1 MVIPSTSRK
10 EQVLELIKSKDELE
24 RSINDYGR
32 VLMANKNVG
41 MHESLVD
48 AFGFPR
54 NDIDVIQ
61 VREARNKIICMQN
74 DLKTLMRQIESG
86 LEDIHTDAR
95 SGTHLSGKM

>member
-10 EQVLELIKSKDELE
+10 DQVLELIKTKDELE

-32 VLMANKNVG
+32 VLTTNKNVG

-48 AFGFPR
+48 EFGYPR
-54 NDIDVIQ
+54 NDIDVMQ

-74 DLKTLMRQIESG
+74 DLKVLMKQIENG
-86 LEDIHTDAR
+86 LEDIHSDAR
-95 SGTHLSGKM
+95 TNPHLSGKM